1 MTAGYEIR
9 VSSEAI
15 RGLNRLPA
23 KVASAVVEFITVTL
37 AENPQRLSKPL
48 RGDYDGYRSA
58 RRGDYR
64 ILIRIDEGERHVV
77 VVYIDHRAH
86 VYRPR

>member
-1 MTAGYEIR
+1 MTPGYEIQ

-15 RGLNRLPA
+15 RGLNRLPG
-23 KVASAVVEFITVTL
+23 KVASAVVEFVTVTL

-48 RGDYDGYRSA
+48 RADLEGYCSA

-64 ILIRIDEGERHVV
+64 ILIRIDEDKHLVLVV
-77 VVYIDHRAH
+77 RIDHRAH
-86 VYRPR
+86 VYRPQ